1 MMRQLQGVIHGKTI
15 ELTEDPGVA
24 DGQQVE
30 ITIKTVSSP
39 RPWGEELR
47 RCAGAFAGDW
57 TEEDDR
63 ILERIHQE
71 RRRDPRGH
79 LGMNFLLDTK
89 ICSAHLKRPA
99 GLMHRFVQHAGGLC
113 ISTIVLG
120 ELYTW
125 AYNRKNWAEAVQ
137 RIEEDLLPD
146 VIALDFDSPCANE
159 FGRVRAQLLQ
169 VGISV
174 SRLDLLIASVAL
186 VHNLTLVT
194 HNTADFQNIPN
205 LRLEDW
211 LTP

>member
-1 MMRQLQGVIHGKTI
+1 
-15 ELTEDPGVA
+15 
-24 DGQQVE
+24 
-30 ITIKTVSSP
+30 
-39 RPWGEELR
+39 
-47 RCAGAFAGDW
+47 
-57 TEEDDR
+57 
-63 ILERIHQE
+63 
-71 RRRDPRGH
+71 
-79 LGMNFLLDTK
+79 MNFLLDTN

-125 AYNRKNWAEAVQ
+125 AYNRKNWAEAIQ
-137 RIEEDLLPD
+137 RIEDDLLAD
-146 VIALDFDSPCANE
+146 VIVLDFDSACALE
-159 FGRVRAQLLQ
+159 FGRVRAELLQ
-169 VGISV
+169 AGMSV

-194 HNTADFQNIPN
+194 NNTADFQNIPN